1 MLIYIITIYLLKII
15 TSFTLNKIHLIIIE
29 NSPLVALATLAH
41 QTLGALA
48 KPGRPSAKESVI
60 TITVDEF
67 HTNSN
72 SDNGLKL
79 SNGTSPS
86 LSANKNSESETH
98 KKCNESSLTHS
109 YSEVFMNNDSYIAP
123 GADMLLDPNIY
134 DAESGK
140 IAING

>member
-1 MLIYIITIYLLKII
+1 M
-15 TSFTLNKIHLIIIE
+15 
-29 NSPLVALATLAH
+29 
-41 QTLGALA
+41 A

-134 DAESGK
+134 DEESGK

>member
-15 TSFTLNKIHLIIIE
+15 TSFTFNKIHLIIIE

>member
-1 MLIYIITIYLLKII
+1 M
-15 TSFTLNKIHLIIIE
+15 IIIE

-134 DAESGK
+134 DEESGK

>member
-1 MLIYIITIYLLKII
+1 MLNIHNWYIPIKNYHLIYIRQNPFDNNLT
-15 TSFTLNKIHLIIIE
+15 F
-29 NSPLVALATLAH
+29 PLVALATLAH

>member
-1 MLIYIITIYLLKII
+1 MLIYIITIYSLKII
-15 TSFTLNKIHLIIIE
+15 TSFTFNKIHLIIIE
-29 NSPLVALATLAH
+29 NSPLLALATLAH